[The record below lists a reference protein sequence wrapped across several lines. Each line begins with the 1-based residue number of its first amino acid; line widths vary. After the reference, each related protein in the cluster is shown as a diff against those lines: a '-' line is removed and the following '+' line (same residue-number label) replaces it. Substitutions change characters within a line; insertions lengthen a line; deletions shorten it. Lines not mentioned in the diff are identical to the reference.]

1 MFDTSSALNPTIQY
15 QIDANWLAD
24 GWRAYMAKA
33 VQDKFHKPCVAIGN
47 IRNPQVAEDII
58 ANGTADLIGLG
69 RGLIADPDWCNKA
82 KYGDVNTIRKCISC
96 NIGCVGNRIG
106 GNRPLRCTV
115 NPDIINGD
123 EYKKNPV
130 KKPCNVV
137 VIGAGTAGLE
147 AACTAAEVGCNVTLI
162 EKKDVLGGL
171 ATEIS
176 KIPDKNIVTMEKS
189 QVQRILAA
197 VNDTAGMSEGEIL
210 RHGKIIK
217 RDYAIMMLFFG
228 TGIRVSEL
236 VGIDLSDIDFYNAS
250 LLITRKGGDEDE
262 VYFGPEVQRAL
273 EDYVSAEREILL
285 AGKEDPALF
294 ISMQHRRMT
303 VRSVQLMIK
312 GYAEKAGLNMKVT
325 PHALRRTFA
334 SQVYASS
341 NDIYLVA
348 EALHHS
354 SVETTRKHYAKMSK
368 ERKRDAA
375 SAVSELF
382 EDD

>member
-1 MFDTSSALNPTIQY
+1 MAQQY
-15 QIDANWLAD
+15 QNDLQLSIDEKVNEIVKQLPDFASKFFKDLKTK
-24 GWRAYMAKA
+24 GMSERTRLEYAYDMKRFFDFISNQSGFKNVSLNGLKA
-33 VQDKFHKPCVAIGN
+33 A
-47 IRNPQVAEDII
+47 
-58 ANGTADLIGLG
+58 
-69 RGLIADPDWCNKA
+69 
-82 KYGDVNTIRKCISC
+82 
-96 NIGCVGNRIG
+96 
-106 GNRPLRCTV
+106 
-115 NPDIINGD
+115 
-123 EYKKNPV
+123 
-130 KKPCNVV
+130 
-137 VIGAGTAGLE
+137 
-147 AACTAAEVGCNVTLI
+147 
-162 EKKDVLGGL
+162 DVLDVLTYDDIQEYLDTLNTHTVIDRYGNQKEVLSSPSSRARKISSLRSFYRFYFRTG
-171 ATEIS
+171 EIKNNLS
-176 KIPDKNIVTMEKS
+176 DLMDLPKIPDKNIVTMDKS

-197 VNDTAGMSEGEIL
+197 VSDTAGMSDGEII
-210 RHGKIIK
+210 RHNKIIK

-262 VYFGPEVQRAL
+262 VYFGSEVQRAL
-273 EDYVSAEREILL
+273 EDYVSAERETLL

-354 SVETTRKHYAKMSK
+354 SVETTRKHYAKMNK

>member
-1 MFDTSSALNPTIQY
+1 MAIPPHPIEDGVSLPVGGEMAQQY
-15 QIDANWLAD
+15 QNDLQLSIDKKVNEIVKQLPDCAGKFFRDLKSK
-24 GWRAYMAKA
+24 GMSERTRLEYAYDMKRFFDFISNQSGFKNVSLNGLKA
-33 VQDKFHKPCVAIGN
+33 A
-47 IRNPQVAEDII
+47 
-58 ANGTADLIGLG
+58 
-69 RGLIADPDWCNKA
+69 
-82 KYGDVNTIRKCISC
+82 
-96 NIGCVGNRIG
+96 
-106 GNRPLRCTV
+106 
-115 NPDIINGD
+115 
-123 EYKKNPV
+123 
-130 KKPCNVV
+130 
-137 VIGAGTAGLE
+137 
-147 AACTAAEVGCNVTLI
+147 
-162 EKKDVLGGL
+162 DVLDVLTYDDIQEYLDTLNTHTVIDRYGNQKEVLSSPSSRARKISSLRSFYRFYFRTG
-171 ATEIS
+171 EIKNNLS
-176 KIPDKNIVTMEKS
+176 DLMDLPKIPDKNIVTMDRS

-197 VNDTAGMSEGEIL
+197 VNDTAGMSDGEII
-210 RHGKIIK
+210 RHNKIIK

-250 LLITRKGGDEDE
+250 LFITRKGGDEDE
-262 VYFGPEVQRAL
+262 VYFGSEVQRAL